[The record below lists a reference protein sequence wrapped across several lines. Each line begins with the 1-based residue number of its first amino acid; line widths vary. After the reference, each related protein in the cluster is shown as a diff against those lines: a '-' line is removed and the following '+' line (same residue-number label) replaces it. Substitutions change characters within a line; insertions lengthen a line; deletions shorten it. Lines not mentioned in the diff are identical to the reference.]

1 MEPITFDTPDGL
13 TAELRIAAGS
23 IIVHLI
29 DTTRSVVH
37 ITGER
42 NPEDIEVGCSPL
54 GGGGHRLRVGN
65 RKRTS
70 FGFRG
75 WDRDLRVELT
85 IPVGS
90 DLETETGSADI
101 EVVGAAGSIAV
112 RTGSGDVTFDE
123 ATGDVTVKA
132 ASGDVRGGDVTGSMT
147 VHGASGDLNAR
158 SVGCSLVCR
167 TASGDL
173 DVDRLGGDATVTAA
187 SGDIRIGSASRGTLS
202 LKTVSGDIVV
212 GVTPGTGVWLD
223 LTSATGDAASD
234 LDDAADA
241 ASGATLEVH
250 AAAVSGDVRVRR
262 ASAEDR

>member
-1 MEPITFDTPDGL
+1 MEPISFDTPDGL
-13 TAELRIAAGS
+13 TAELHIAAGT
-23 IIVHLI
+23 IIV
-29 DTTRSVVH
+29 RSIESDQTVVH

-42 NPEDIEVGCSPL
+42 SPDDIRVECAPRGER
-54 GGGGHRLRVGN
+54 GHRLRVGSRD
-65 RKRTS
+65 RKS

-85 IPVGS
+85 VPIGS
-90 DLETETGSADI
+90 DLETETGSADLEI
-101 EVVGAAGSIAV
+101 VGEVGSIAV
-112 RTGSGDVTFDE
+112 RTGSGDVTFED
-123 ATGDVTVKA
+123 ATGDVAVKA

-158 SVGCSLVCR
+158 SVGGALVCR

-223 LTSATGDAASD
+223 LTSATGDAVSD
-234 LDDAADA
+234 LDGAADPA
-241 ASGATLEVH
+241 PGATLEVH
-250 AAAVSGDVRVRR
+250 ATAVSGDVRVRR
-262 ASAEDR
+262 ASV